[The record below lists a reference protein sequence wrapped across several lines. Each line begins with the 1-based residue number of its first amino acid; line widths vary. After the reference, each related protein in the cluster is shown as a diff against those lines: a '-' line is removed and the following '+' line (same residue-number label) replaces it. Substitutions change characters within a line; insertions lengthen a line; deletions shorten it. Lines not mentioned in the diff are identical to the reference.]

1 MQWCLGESKEFML
14 AQFTWQEFWLAILLL
29 TLIWYLG
36 IIVFYYRKEFNS
48 FFSKGLN
55 SKEPPGRRFAD
66 RAEEPVHKPE
76 EYDGLLGASRP
87 AEGTS
92 TVSMGQVSFA
102 REENSKFEQL
112 GLIPDV
118 LQELKEIL
126 SVLEKEDGNKQDF
139 FNMMEMVRAKY
150 GQIGSNPRIV
160 QINQFISEH
169 APFYLSKEELENL
182 WD

>member
-1 MQWCLGESKEFML
+1 ML

-29 TLIWYLG
+29 TLLWYSG
-36 IIVFYYRKEFNS
+36 IILLYYRKELNS
-48 FFSKGLN
+48 FFSKGSN
-55 SKEPPGRRFAD
+55 SKEALPHRWAD
-66 RAEEPVHKPE
+66 RVAEPVQKPE
-76 EYDGLLGASRP
+76 EHDALLGASKP

-92 TVSMGQVSFA
+92 TVSMGQISFGQD
-102 REENSKFEQL
+102 ENAKSEQL

-118 LQELKEIL
+118 LQELKEIF
-126 SVLEKEDGNKQDF
+126 SVLEKEDGNNQDF

-160 QINQFISEH
+160 QINQFITDH
-169 APFYLSKEELENL
+169 APFLLSKDELENL

>member
-1 MQWCLGESKEFML
+1 ML

-29 TLIWYLG
+29 TMLWYSG
-36 IIVFYYRKEFNS
+36 IILLYFRKELDL
-48 FFSKGLN
+48 FFGRGSTP
-55 SKEPPGRRFAD
+55 KEPLPHRWAD
-66 RAEEPVHKPE
+66 RAEEPAHKPE
-76 EYDGLLGASRP
+76 EHDGLLGASRP

-92 TVSMGQVSFA
+92 TVSMGQV
-102 REENSKFEQL
+102 RLGQDENAKSEQL

-118 LQELKEIL
+118 LQELKEIF

-150 GQIGSNPRIV
+150 GQIGSNPRIF
-160 QINQFISEH
+160 QINQFIAEH
-169 APFYLSKEELENL
+169 APFHLSKEEMENL

>member
-1 MQWCLGESKEFML
+1 ML

-29 TLIWYLG
+29 TLIWYSG
-36 IIVFYYRKEFNS
+36 IILFYYRKDFNS
-48 FFSKGLN
+48 FFSKGSN
-55 SKEPPGRRFAD
+55 PKEPPGRRLAD
-66 RAEEPVHKPE
+66 RVEEPVHKPE
-76 EYDGLLGASRP
+76 EHDGLLGASRP

-92 TVSMGQVSFA
+92 TVSMGQISFGQD
-102 REENSKFEQL
+102 ENSKSEQL

-118 LQELKEIL
+118 LQELKGIF

-139 FNMMEMVRAKY
+139 FNMMEMVRVKY

-160 QINQFISEH
+160 HINQFIGEH
-169 APFYLSKEELENL
+169 APFHLSKEELENL

>member
-1 MQWCLGESKEFML
+1 ML

-29 TLIWYLG
+29 TMLWYSG
-36 IIVFYYRKEFNS
+36 IILFYFRKELDLFFGRNS
-48 FFSKGLN
+48 N
-55 SKEPPGRRFAD
+55 PKEPPGRRLVD
-66 RAEEPVHKPE
+66 RVEEPAHKPE
-76 EYDGLLGASRP
+76 EHDGLLGASRP

-92 TVSMGQVSFA
+92 TVSLGQISFGQD
-102 REENSKFEQL
+102 ENAKYEQL

-118 LQELKEIL
+118 LKELKEVF

-160 QINQFISEH
+160 QINQFIAEH
-169 APFYLSKEELENL
+169 APFHLSKEELENL

>member
-1 MQWCLGESKEFML
+1 ML
-14 AQFTWQEFWLAILLL
+14 AQFTWQEFWLAVLLL
-29 TLIWYLG
+29 TLLWYSG
-36 IIVFYYRKEFNS
+36 IILLYYRKELNS
-48 FFSKGLN
+48 FFSKGSN
-55 SKEPPGRRFAD
+55 PKELLPHHWAD
-66 RAEEPVHKPE
+66 RMEEPTQKPE
-76 EYDGLLGASRP
+76 EHDALLGVSKP

-92 TVSMGQVSFA
+92 TISMGQISFGQD
-102 REENSKFEQL
+102 ENSKSEQL

-118 LQELKEIL
+118 LQELKEIF

-160 QINQFISEH
+160 QINQFIAEH
-169 APFYLSKEELENL
+169 APFHLSKDELENL

>member
-1 MQWCLGESKEFML
+1 ML

-29 TLIWYLG
+29 TLLWYSG
-36 IIVFYYRKEFNS
+36 IILLYYRKELNL
-48 FFSKGLN
+48 FFSKGSNL
-55 SKEPPGRRFAD
+55 KEPLPHRWAD
-66 RAEEPVHKPE
+66 RVEEPTQKPE
-76 EYDGLLGASRP
+76 EHHVLLGASKP

-92 TVSMGQVSFA
+92 TVSMGQVSF
-102 REENSKFEQL
+102 REDENAKSEQL

-118 LQELKEIL
+118 LQELKEIF
-126 SVLEKEDGNKQDF
+126 SILEKEDGNKQDF

-169 APFYLSKEELENL
+169 APFHLSKEEMENL

>member
-1 MQWCLGESKEFML
+1 ML

-29 TLIWYLG
+29 TSLWYSG
-36 IIVFYYRKEFNS
+36 IILCYYRKEFNL
-48 FFSKGLN
+48 FFNKGSN
-55 SKEPPGRRFAD
+55 PKELLPHRWAD
-66 RAEEPVHKPE
+66 QVEEPTQKHE
-76 EYDGLLGASRP
+76 EHQGLLGASKP
-87 AEGTS
+87 PVGAS
-92 TVSMGQVSFA
+92 TVSMGQISFGQD
-102 REENSKFEQL
+102 ENAKSEQL

-118 LQELKEIL
+118 LQELKEIF
-126 SVLEKEDGNKQDF
+126 SILEKEDGNKQDF

-169 APFYLSKEELENL
+169 ASFHLSKEELENL

>member
-1 MQWCLGESKEFML
+1 ML

-29 TLIWYLG
+29 TLLWYSG
-36 IIVFYYRKEFNS
+36 IILIYYRKELNL
-48 FFSKGLN
+48 FFSKGSN
-55 SKEPPGRRFAD
+55 PKEPLPHRWAD
-66 RAEEPVHKPE
+66 RVEEPTQKTE
-76 EYDGLLGASRP
+76 EHQGLLGASKP

-92 TVSMGQVSFA
+92 TVSMGQISFGQD
-102 REENSKFEQL
+102 ENAKSDQL

-118 LQELKEIL
+118 LQELKEIF
-126 SVLEKEDGNKQDF
+126 SILEKEDGNKQDF

-160 QINQFISEH
+160 QINQFIAEH
-169 APFYLSKEELENL
+169 APFHLSKEELENL